1 MKNEERKGESERN
14 EEEKVKKEEKEVK
27 GQNEEKANVIIKLIT
42 IAATL
47 ASAKAQ
53 GEHED
58 DEEEILGWEVMMIL
72 IPLALM
78 VLLLVWCL
86 KEGVARSRD
95 QSPSDQESAVRSPP
109 RTPSRREARL
119 RAIRK
124 KESEEDE
131 EEVSRPSHLPS
142 PMRSPG
148 SAPPHT
154 PTQLPVTQVTM
165 WGFPSPNGRWLQPER
180 SPSSPT
186 GCRLDSLSEIR
197 RKKKKEEAEKNRREE
212 EEEERKNEE
221 EESAGAASSA
231 AMASADAQSRFQQK
245 GESSAHAKAQVRPP
259 PMQQGEGQDPKILT
273 TKFGRVHHRTMM
285 CPYLTNP
292 RTGTVK
298 ESRWCEECTSMMG
311 TMTSVT
317 LWTTSWGGIAHSN
330 RVCRSLRGEVLRY
343 TPCSACSGQ

>member
-1 MKNEERKGESERN
+1 
-14 EEEKVKKEEKEVK
+14 
-27 GQNEEKANVIIKLIT
+27 
-42 IAATL
+42 
-47 ASAKAQ
+47 
-53 GEHED
+53 
-58 DEEEILGWEVMMIL
+58 
-72 IPLALM
+72 
-78 VLLLVWCL
+78 
-86 KEGVARSRD
+86 
-95 QSPSDQESAVRSPP
+95 
-109 RTPSRREARL
+109 
-119 RAIRK
+119 
-124 KESEEDE
+124 
-131 EEVSRPSHLPS
+131 
-142 PMRSPG
+142 MRSPG

-154 PTQLPVTQVTM
+154 PTQLPVIQVTM

>member
-1 MKNEERKGESERN
+1 M
-14 EEEKVKKEEKEVK
+14 
-27 GQNEEKANVIIKLIT
+27 
-42 IAATL
+42 
-47 ASAKAQ
+47 
-53 GEHED
+53 
-58 DEEEILGWEVMMIL
+58 
-72 IPLALM
+72 
-78 VLLLVWCL
+78 
-86 KEGVARSRD
+86 
-95 QSPSDQESAVRSPP
+95 
-109 RTPSRREARL
+109 
-119 RAIRK
+119 
-124 KESEEDE
+124 
-131 EEVSRPSHLPS
+131 SRPSHLPS

-148 SAPPHT
+148 SEPLHTPTQPSGSAHLPHT

-165 WGFPSPNGRWLQPER
+165 WGFPSPNGRWLQPDR

-197 RKKKKEEAEKNRREE
+197 KKKKEEAEGRRKEE
-212 EEEERKNEE
+212 EEKERKEE
-221 EESAGAASSA
+221 EGGSTGAASSA
-231 AMASADAQSRFQQK
+231 TSASANAQSRFQQR
-245 GESSAHAKAQVRPP
+245 GEGSAHAKAHVRPP

-298 ESRWCEECTSMMG
+298 ESRWCEECTNMMG